1 VELERQTI
9 ERRDFPIAR
18 RGYEPAAVDAHLQ
31 ALARG
36 VEELVRRHA
45 AAGAEPSLASAAAS
59 QVQSIL
65 QAAERAA
72 ADIERDARELAQE
85 LRETAERDARE
96 TREQAIE
103 QARSH
108 VTAVSRAT
116 SALLQRVGAL
126 DGEASAL
133 LESLRAGA
141 NRLAADLTTVDAN
154 MGELYDAAS
163 GRGRAHAEGEATP
176 EPPSEG
182 ADASPAEALAGA
194 SREAPATSGPEVPP
208 FGSAAP
214 ASGSPAPASG
224 AAAAPAG
231 SAVEQQPPARA
242 PLAPTASSELAPPPP
257 PTQPPAQPPTP
268 AAGEQKAEDGDV
280 DGARLVALN
289 MALNGETREATES
302 YLAENFSLSERRRLV
317 DEVYAAIES

>member
-1 VELERQTI
+1 MELERQAI

-31 ALARG
+31 ALARD
-36 VEELVRRHA
+36 VEELVRGHA
-45 AAGAEPSLASAAAS
+45 SAGAEPSLASAASS

-65 QAAERAA
+65 QAAETAA

-85 LRETAERDARE
+85 LRQAAERDARE

-103 QARSH
+103 QARAH

-116 SALLQRVGAL
+116 SALLERVGAL
-126 DGEASAL
+126 DAEASAL

-163 GRGRAHAEGEATP
+163 GRGRAHAEGATAA
-176 EPPSEG
+176 EPPSEVL
-182 ADASPAEALAGA
+182 DVSLAEPLAGA
-194 SREAPATSGPEVPP
+194 SAG
-208 FGSAAP
+208 AAP
-214 ASGSPAPASG
+214 ASGSPAAPPA
-224 AAAAPAG
+224 
-231 SAVEQQPPARA
+231 SAVEQQRPATVPQA
-242 PLAPTASSELAPPPP
+242 PRASSEPSAPT
-257 PTQPPAQPPTP
+257 PTPSPPAQPPAP
-268 AAGEQKAEDGDV
+268 AAGEQEAEDGDV

-289 MALNGETREATES
+289 MALNGETRETTER
-302 YLAENFSLSERRRLV
+302 YLAENFRLSERRRLV

>member
-1 VELERQTI
+1 MELERQTI

-31 ALARG
+31 ALARD
-36 VEELVRRHA
+36 VEELVRGHA
-45 AAGAEPSLASAAAS
+45 SAGAEPSLASAASS

-65 QAAERAA
+65 QAAETAA

-85 LRETAERDARE
+85 LRQAAERDARE

-103 QARSH
+103 QARAH

-116 SALLQRVGAL
+116 SALLERVGAL
-126 DGEASAL
+126 DAEASAL

-163 GRGRAHAEGEATP
+163 GRGRAHAEGATTA
-176 EPPSEG
+176 EPPSE
-182 ADASPAEALAGA
+182 AVDVSLAEPLAGA
-194 SREAPATSGPEVPP
+194 SAG
-208 FGSAAP
+208 AAP
-214 ASGSPAPASG
+214 ASGSPAAPPA
-224 AAAAPAG
+224 
-231 SAVEQQPPARA
+231 SAVEQQRPATVPQA
-242 PLAPTASSELAPPPP
+242 PRASSEPSAPT
-257 PTQPPAQPPTP
+257 PTPSPPAQPPAP
-268 AAGEQKAEDGDV
+268 AAGEQEAEDGDV

-289 MALNGETREATES
+289 MALNGETRETTER
-302 YLAENFSLSERRRLV
+302 YLAENFRLSERRRLV